1 MKRASRVSRLT
12 VQIALLV
19 ALLTAAT
26 IILLRPYLTDTE
38 RIYEE
43 GRIDQ
48 VVDKG
53 PVTVAHVEWKLDS
66 LKAYTTL
73 LDKDGEAIE
82 LGGPAGSTIIVATL
96 TVTPREGLFLKDKG
110 FSCAAQLRDTHGN
123 TWDTEQPFDY
133 PLPTYC
139 GDDDYPFTMNKPQQ
153 IAQVYVVPK
162 SVVPNLT
169 GVTVEDFT
177 EYRRVLI
184 TP

>member
-1 MKRASRVSRLT
+1 MKLASRASRLT

-19 ALLTAAT
+19 ALLAAAT

-48 VVDKG
+48 VVGQG

-96 TVTPREGLFLKDKG
+96 TVTPRDGLFLKDKG
-110 FSCAAQLRDTHGN
+110 FSCEATLRDTHGN
-123 TWDTEQPFDY
+123 TWDGQQPFDY

-139 GDDDYPFTMNKPQQ
+139 GDDDFPFTMNKPRQ

-162 SVVPNLT
+162 SAVPNLT
-169 GVTVEDFT
+169 GVTIEDFSAH
-177 EYRRVLI
+177 RRVLI